1 MTRNVTAERAFA
13 DYLAMEPRSLARL
26 FQNYSKTMPNY
37 PPLATLKYWSKK
49 HEWRQKIAEHEAQ
62 VEDELRGK
70 AAKAQASERWNAA
83 QDLHK
88 VAELGT
94 KRLID
99 KIANIEL
106 KSGADVKAM
115 ADAVVTLIGKADV
128 LEGGVSDRIEE
139 IVEPEYRGLG
149 KFRRKAEANKARRTG
164 AAKDRD
170 TVPEGDDEK

>member
-1 MTRNVTAERAFA
+1 MMRKVTAEQAFA
-13 DYLAMEPRSLARL
+13 DYLAMQPRSLIKL
-26 FQNYSKTMPNY
+26 FQRYAETVPDG

-49 HEWRQKIAEHEAQ
+49 HEWQQKIAEHEAQ
-62 VEDELRGK
+62 VEHQLRGK
-70 AAKAQASERWNAA
+70 AAKAQANERWNAA

-106 KSGADVKAM
+106 KSGADAKAM

-128 LEGGVSDRIEE
+128 LEGGVSNRTEE

-149 KFRRKAEANKARRTG
+149 KFRRKAEEARE
-164 AAKDRD
+164 AK
-170 TVPEGDDEK
+170 EGDDER